1 MMLRFLLDRLRLAGL
16 VAVLGGAMVV
26 VGQSV
31 QFLDLLN
38 LSLFGHDA
46 EAPAQYARTL
56 LLPLGELL
64 VTLGLVGLYVRQAGE
79 AGIVGL
85 VGFVLLCWAW
95 S

>member
-1 MMLRFLLDRLRLAGL
+1 MFCYREGAMMLRFLLDRLRLAGL

-46 EAPAQYARTL
+46 EAPAQAIGEFPRIDHRE
-56 LLPLGELL
+56 LGFRE
-64 VTLGLVGLYVRQAGE
+64 
-79 AGIVGL
+79 
-85 VGFVLLCWAW
+85 
-95 S
+95 